1 MPTKRTTLDV
11 LLPIKRGTG
20 TPLRVQ
26 LVRELRRAI
35 QERRFASGMQLPAT
49 RALADELGLSRGLVV
64 EAYEQLIA
72 EGYLIAQRGSAT
84 RVAHLRDSDASPDP
98 STRRHVKVTPHIRY
112 DFRPGVPDMSLFPTR
127 AWDRALREALN
138 NLQFALD
145 YPDPQGPETTRSA
158 LAKYLNRSRATVART
173 ESVIMCTG
181 FAQAARLIGETLFSR
196 GLRQLGVENPGH
208 AEQCADIR
216 ATGLELVPLPLD
228 ADGLSIEA
236 LARTSA
242 RAVLVTPSHQ
252 YPTGAILSGER
263 RLALL
268 EWARRTDS
276 LVLEDDYDSEY
287 RYDGE
292 PMGALHGMSPE
303 RVVYLGS
310 ASKMLAPSLRQGWI
324 VAPVNLIERIVRAKL
339 SADRGSPS
347 LEQLAL
353 GALIEAGDLDR
364 HLRRTRDAYRRR
376 REVLV
381 VALRKAFPESNLRG
395 VAAGLHVMLELP
407 NGTDEELV
415 VRSAAAQGIRVYG
428 ARQYYID
435 DAGATPALVLGYG
448 SLPER
453 DTNAAVRAL
462 AAIQGTSP
470 FLPTG
475 S

>member
-1 MPTKRTTLDV
+1 MKRTTLDV
-11 LLPIKRGTG
+11 LLPLKRGTG

-35 QERRFASGMQLPAT
+35 QEQRLASGVQLPAT

-84 RVAHLRDSDASPDP
+84 RVADVRDTKFAT
-98 STRRHVKVTPHIRY
+98 TRDRERNHTANPYVRY
-112 DFRPGVPDMSLFPTR
+112 DFRPGVPDTTLFPSR
-127 AWDRALREALN
+127 AWDRALRQALN
-138 NLQFALD
+138 NLQSALD
-145 YPDPQGPETTRSA
+145 YPDPQGPEATRAA
-158 LAKYLNRSRATVART
+158 LAEYLNRSRATIAHA

-181 FAQAARLIGETLFSR
+181 FAQAARLVGEVLVAR
-196 GLRQLGVENPGH
+196 GLRQLAVENPGH
-208 AEQCADIR
+208 GEQCADIR
-216 ATGLELVPLPLD
+216 ATGLELVPLPVD
-228 ADGLSIEA
+228 SDGIRVDMLSRSP
-236 LARTSA
+236 L
-242 RAVLVTPSHQ
+242 RAVLVTPAHQ
-252 YPTGAILSGER
+252 YPTGAMLSGER

-268 EWARRTDS
+268 EWARR
-276 LVLEDDYDSEY
+276 VEGIILEDDYDAEY

-292 PMGALHGMSPE
+292 PIGALQGMSPD

-324 VAPVNLIERIVRAKL
+324 VPPADLVEAVVRAKL

-364 HLRRTRDAYRRR
+364 HLRRTRGIYRRR

-381 VALRKAFPESNLRG
+381 DALRTHLPTLSLRG
-395 VAAGLHVMLELP
+395 VASGLHVLLELP
-407 NGTDEELV
+407 RGSDEQCL

-428 ARQYYID
+428 AREYYID
-435 DAGATPALVLGYG
+435 SAGAAPALLLGYG
-448 SLPER
+448 KLPER
-453 DTNAAVRAL
+453 DTKAAVKAL
-462 AAIQGTSP
+462 ASVIDC
-470 FLPTG
+470 
-475 S
+475 